1 MAAPVEATRWRDKV
15 VRRKGPRRVRSEPLE
30 GRSPHARQFGNLQMK
45 DIYARLIED
54 LPPRAEPERGSVAS
68 ARATR
73 DFVAHLPLA
82 NPAQAARDVGALL
95 DAMQATIWPAGERI
109 EALEALRATVAS
121 LCEGIEQQLGV
132 ESHPLS
138 AGKEKLVETA
148 RAFHRGLARNYALA
162 LHELCAPDG
171 KLPMFKGKA
180 AAVAAVRAMTHL
192 GIALQWSYR
201 LYRTPPAGA
210 WRRLHALHRFAQQID
225 VADKLVADALPDG
238 AELDAQQA
246 YAHALLLAL
255 CNPYRFSS
263 RELREAWLLTR
274 CFAPYCALGPA
285 GGTAIAVDENRDDG
299 PGYVPEERALA
310 QDDIFALDLAPLR
323 RFLEDHAALQPSGI
337 ERLTFRQRGGQNVE
351 VAISVLHRLRS
362 SWIGAAERGF
372 VRLGAG
378 HTLDAVIGLH
388 ALHFVLAGNHD
399 FGAFMQRVRGNNLVF
414 SSGENAAAW
423 TASADNSR
431 PQVWPAQVLDQSL
444 GGYRLQLQASGG
456 ALRVRVGEVIGLAP
470 PAEEGEAQEWMV
482 GLVRWLRTDETGV
495 FAGVEL
501 LARRARAAGAQVSAG
516 GDELRAPQRVVMMQG
531 ENGARSL
538 LVAHLFDQRAAALE
552 LTLPADPANWASRPT
567 VREYTVTAIE
577 EISAAYY
584 RASITELAAD
594 QDDDFEAFVPDI
606 AVPAR

>member
-1 MAAPVEATRWRDKV
+1 
-15 VRRKGPRRVRSEPLE
+15 
-30 GRSPHARQFGNLQMK
+30 MK

-54 LPPRAEPERGSVAS
+54 LPPRTEPERGSNAS

-73 DFVAHLPLA
+73 DSVAHLPLA
-82 NPAQAARDVGALL
+82 NPAQAAREVGALL
-95 DAMQATIWPAGERI
+95 DAMQATAWPVGERI
-109 EALEALRATVAS
+109 EALEVLRATVAS

-132 ESHPLS
+132 ESHPLP
-138 AGKEKLVETA
+138 ATKEKLVETA

-171 KLPMFKGKA
+171 RLPRFKGKA
-180 AAVAAVRAMTHL
+180 AAIAAVRALTHL
-192 GIALQWSYR
+192 GIVLQWSYR

-210 WRRLHALHRFAQQID
+210 WRRLHALHRFAQQIG
-225 VADKLVADALPDG
+225 VADKPVADALPDG

-246 YAHALLLAL
+246 YSHALLLAL
-255 CNPYRFSS
+255 CNPYRFSV

-285 GGTAIAVDENRDDG
+285 GGAAIAVDENCDDG
-299 PGYVPEERALA
+299 PGYVPEERALPR
-310 QDDIFALDLAPLR
+310 DDVFALDLAPLR

-337 ERLTFRQRGGQNVE
+337 DRLTFRQRGGQNVE
-351 VAISVLHRLRS
+351 ATVAFLHRLRS

-378 HTLDAVIGLH
+378 HALDAVIGLH
-388 ALHFVLAGNHD
+388 GLHFVLAGNND
-399 FGAFMQRVRGNNLVF
+399 FSAFMQRVRGSTIAL

-423 TASADNSR
+423 AANADNSR

-444 GGYRLQLQASGG
+444 GGYRLKLQSGSG
-456 ALRVRVGEVIGLAP
+456 ALRIRVGEVIGLAP

-482 GLVRWLRTDETGV
+482 GLIRWLRTDETSV
-495 FAGVEL
+495 FAGIEL
-501 LARRARAAGAQVSAG
+501 LARRARPAGAQVLAG
-516 GDELRAPQRVVMMQG
+516 ADELRAPQRAVMMQG
-531 ENGARSL
+531 ENGATSL
-538 LVAHLFDQRAAALE
+538 LVAHLFDQRATALE
-552 LTLPADPANWASRPT
+552 LTLPADPSNWASRPT
-567 VREYTVTAIE
+567 VREHAVAAIE

-584 RASITELAAD
+584 RVSITELAAAGD
-594 QDDDFEAFVPDI
+594 EDFGAFVPGI